1 MANFFWRDGRSR
13 IDYEIFGDV
22 VYFDTTYRTN
32 KYRMI
37 CAPFIGINHH
47 WQNIIFGC
55 AFLSD
60 ESAESF
66 KWLFS
71 TFLKS
76 MGGISPQTII
86 TDQAQG
92 MAIDIRK
99 VMSGTRHRLC
109 QWHISQNAPS
119 HLGSLNNDKGFSKL
133 FNKCMSECDSIT
145 EFEETW
151 EMMLTIAGL
160 KASSRSESTNHVL
173 NGLGDLSTYL
183 HIFVTNY
190 EKNEVNK
197 WRLSEEHEDFNCNKK
212 EFLKGSGACY
222 IEPQVYCD
230 GQVSKY
236 EVRMH
241 NSTKNWFV
249 ELDSTTLHVTCTC
262 KKFESVGI
270 LCAHCLLVFTSN
282 KVREILAKY
291 ILKRWT
297 KDVRKRIKDLP
308 SKSSSSNGNSES
320 SEIVYTNSVMKAC
333 YNLVYLSKSNT
344 ECREIFQRHLKNAS
358 DELDD
363 YLGKLDN
370 ITVHSS
376 AKKMFCL
383 IIVKSQ
389 KVDAPPIKSLFENN
403 VYTPRQ
409 ATPSISEV
417 SLQDTAFD
425 LDLDDSNVSFF
436 TLLQGV
442 ENTTQQ
448 SSASTWKS
456 G

>member
-22 VYFDTTYRTN
+22 VSFDTTYRTN

-92 MAIDIRK
+92 MAIAIRK

-151 EMMLTIAGL
+151 EMMLTMYNIEEHKWLKNLYNIRHMWSTTFNNDVFSAGL

-173 NGLGDLSTYL
+173 NGHGDLSTYL

-190 EKNEVNK
+190 EKNAVNK
-197 WRLSEEHEDFNCNKK
+197 WRLSEEHEDFNCKQGGPT
-212 EFLKGSGACY
+212 LAVKGS
-222 IEPQVYCD
+222 P
-230 GQVSKY
+230 
-236 EVRMH
+236 
-241 NSTKNWFV
+241 
-249 ELDSTTLHVTCTC
+249 
-262 KKFESVGI
+262 
-270 LCAHCLLVFTSN
+270 
-282 KVREILAKY
+282 ILAQRNPGEIY
-291 ILKRWT
+291 FEEMDQRCEE
-297 KDVRKRIKDLP
+297 RIKDLP

-333 YNLVYLSKSNT
+333 YNLAYLSKSNT

-409 ATPSISEV
+409 ATPSISE
-417 SLQDTAFD
+417 DTAFD
-425 LDLDDSNVSFF
+425 LDLDDSNVSFL

-442 ENTTQQ
+442 ENATQQ